1 VTTFAAI
8 FVPGRFRDATSDAAW
23 LQAMLDVERALAVAE
38 ARVGVISAETAAR
51 IGESCKAE
59 LFDADQLAEEG
70 RSPGNPVE
78 PLVGG
83 RRARVGGEAADFVH
97 WGATSQDILDTAAM
111 LVARRTL
118 ALILDELDE
127 AAQEAAGFA
136 EAHAA
141 TPMVARTLLQQAS
154 PTTFGLKAAGW
165 LSGLLEA
172 RAALARVREERLAVQ
187 LGGAVGT
194 LAALGDRGPEIVT
207 ELADELGLGRPIA
220 TWHTDRARVSELAG
234 ALELAAAASSK
245 IGLDVALLAQTE
257 VAEVSVRGGG
267 VSSTLP
273 HKQNPVAAA
282 LALAC
287 SRRVTAAAASLR
299 SGEHEHERAV
309 RAWHAEWSSLSD
321 ALALAGGAV
330 AATRELL
337 AGLEVDADRMR
348 RNLEAGG
355 GLAMAER
362 LSFLLAGS
370 LGLVEARA
378 CVSDAAARARANGTS
393 LREELSAD
401 ERVTLAPA
409 DLDAAFDPAGYLGSA
424 RVLVDS
430 VLDLHRSTIP
440 EQARA

>member
-1 VTTFAAI
+1 
-8 FVPGRFRDATSDAAW
+8 
-23 LQAMLDVERALAVAE
+23 
-38 ARVGVISAETAAR
+38 
-51 IGESCKAE
+51 
-59 LFDADQLAEEG
+59 
-70 RSPGNPVE
+70 
-78 PLVGG
+78 
-83 RRARVGGEAADFVH
+83 
-97 WGATSQDILDTAAM
+97 
-111 LVARRTL
+111 
-118 ALILDELDE
+118 
-127 AAQEAAGFA
+127 
-136 EAHAA
+136 
-141 TPMVARTLLQQAS
+141 
-154 PTTFGLKAAGW
+154 
-165 LSGLLEA
+165 
-172 RAALARVREERLAVQ
+172 
-187 LGGAVGT
+187 
-194 LAALGDRGPEIVT
+194 
-207 ELADELGLGRPIA
+207 
-220 TWHTDRARVSELAG
+220 
-234 ALELAAAASSK
+234 
-245 IGLDVALLAQTE
+245 
-257 VAEVSVRGGG
+257 